1 VRLPA
6 RNVDVLVAGAG
17 PVGLLTA
24 GLLAGRGLEV
34 ALIDEDWRPAVH
46 SYAAVLHSDTV
57 ALLDGIGLA
66 GELTARGQRIDT
78 VAYYEGSERQAEVS
92 FAVLGGPRPHAI
104 AVPQSV
110 LEEVL
115 LAHAAARGIEVAWNH
130 RLAAFDVRGE
140 RVVAWID
147 RLERVSSGYALAG
160 TRRLVGGSAT
170 VSARCLIGADGHRSA
185 VRRILGSTFAE
196 RAPGC
201 VVGAFE
207 LAGAADPHEVRVA
220 VADGAV
226 GTLWPLPGG
235 RCRWGFE
242 LPAEPA
248 AVARASAGQAPVL
261 LGRRAWLVVRPEV
274 LAALIERRA
283 PWFPPGTADLSWSV
297 AVRFERRLAE
307 PVGRAP
313 VWLVGDAAHTTVPFG
328 AWSMNCGLREA
339 AELAER
345 VGDALGRGRPA
356 GLEDWST
363 ALAERWRKLV
373 LPGSGFTAGAA
384 ASPWVRHHAARLPEC
399 VPATGQELE
408 RLLAQIGLKPASEP
422 SDGP

>member
-1 VRLPA
+1 MRLPA
-6 RNVDVLVAGAG
+6 RDVDVLVVGAG

-24 GLLAGRGLEV
+24 AILAGRGLEV

-46 SYAAVLHSDTV
+46 SYAALLHPETL
-57 ALLDGIGLA
+57 ALLDRLGLV
-66 GELTARGQRIDT
+66 GELSARGQRIGA
-78 VAYYEGSERQAEVS
+78 VAFYDGSERRAELS
-92 FAVLGGPRPHAI
+92 LAALGGPRPHAL

-110 LEEVL
+110 LEEIL
-115 LAHAAARGIEVAWNH
+115 LAHAAARGIEVAWNQ

-160 TRRLVGGSAT
+160 TSRVVGASAT

-185 VRRILGSTFAE
+185 VRRILGSTFTE

-226 GTLWPLPGG
+226 STLWPLPGG

-261 LGRRAWLVVRPEV
+261 LGRRAWLLVRREV

-283 PWFPPGTADLSWSV
+283 PWFPPGIAELSWSV
-297 AVRFERRLAE
+297 AVRFDRRLAE

-345 VGDALGRGRPA
+345 LADALGRGRPA
-356 GLEDWST
+356 GLEDWSA
-363 ALAERWRKLV
+363 ALAERWRRLL
-373 LPGSGFTAGAA
+373 LPGSGFTGGAA

-408 RLLAQIGLKPASEP
+408 RLLGQIGLVPAQGTSG
-422 SDGP
+422 GP